1 MYPEKEY
8 EELIKKIKTKVK
20 EELNKNSKANV
31 SGLNLDTA
39 KRLADAAVK
48 KAGEMGVNVAVAVMD
63 IHGNMILFNRMDD
76 SVLAAIEVA
85 PKKAYTS
92 AALRIPSSEVLKGGF
107 DKLVETMEGKIA
119 AFGGGLPVRSNG
131 IFLGAL
137 GVSGGTSE
145 EDIKIAEYA
154 VNAVFG

>member
-20 EELNKNSKANV
+20 EELKKNSIEKI
-31 SGLNLDTA
+31 SRLNLDIA
-39 KRLADAAVK
+39 KKLAEAAVK
-48 KAGEMGVNVAVAVMD
+48 KAIEMGVKAAVAVMD
-63 IHGNMILFNRMDD
+63 IHGNMILFHRMDD

-107 DKLVETMEGKIA
+107 DNLVETMEGKIA
-119 AFGGGLPVRSNG
+119 AFGGGLPVKNNG
-131 IFLGAL
+131 IFLGAI

-154 VNAVFG
+154 INAVFG

>member
-1 MYPEKEY
+1 MTT
-8 EELIKKIKTKVK
+8 EEIQACRDGYIYIHDM
-20 EELNKNSKANV
+20 SARR
-31 SGLNLDTA
+31 DT
-39 KRLADAAVK
+39 
-48 KAGEMGVNVAVAVMD
+48 MNCC
-63 IHGNMILFNRMDD
+63 LFN
-76 SVLAAIEVA
+76 VQ
-85 PKKAYTS
+85 
-92 AALRIPSSEVLKGGF
+92 EVLKGGF

>member
-76 SVLAAIEVA
+76 SVLAAI
-85 PKKAYTS
+85 
-92 AALRIPSSEVLKGGF
+92 
-107 DKLVETMEGKIA
+107 
-119 AFGGGLPVRSNG
+119 
-131 IFLGAL
+131 
-137 GVSGGTSE
+137 
-145 EDIKIAEYA
+145 
-154 VNAVFG
+154 

>member
-48 KAGEMGVNVAVAVMD
+48 KAGEMD

>member
-39 KRLADAAVK
+39 TRLADAAVK

-85 PKKAYTS
+85 PTQAYTS

>member
-1 MYPEKEY
+1 M
-8 EELIKKIKTKVK
+8 
-20 EELNKNSKANV
+20 
-31 SGLNLDTA
+31 
-39 KRLADAAVK
+39 
-48 KAGEMGVNVAVAVMD
+48 
-63 IHGNMILFNRMDD
+63 
-76 SVLAAIEVA
+76 
-85 PKKAYTS
+85 
-92 AALRIPSSEVLKGGF
+92 RIPSSEVLKGGF